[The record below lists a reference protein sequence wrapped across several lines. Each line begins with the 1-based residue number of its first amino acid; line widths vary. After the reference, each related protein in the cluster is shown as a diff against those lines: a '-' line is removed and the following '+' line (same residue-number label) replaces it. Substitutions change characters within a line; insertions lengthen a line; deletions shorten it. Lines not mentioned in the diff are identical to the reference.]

1 MKVPLEG
8 QKIYLHQ
15 NKKVN
20 ETRICIEHTEA
31 CSIMQTNLLITHMEK
46 AMYSKYLFA
55 VENQTLK
62 GNSYTVPMKPN
73 VKNSGPYGR
82 GTRGGGSGCE
92 ESCNLVILVHS
103 LLDCRCAPSTLQ
115 GSLVVHMIA
124 HIRFA

>member
-20 ETRICIEHTEA
+20 KKLYVLNTQELVA
-31 CSIMQTNLLITHMEK
+31 SFMQTNRLTTNMQK

-62 GNSYTVPMKPN
+62 LTVALYPWNPN
-73 VKNSGPYGR
+73 VNISGSDGQGQWVR
-82 GTRGGGSGCE
+82 STRS
-92 ESCNLVILVHS
+92 NLT
-103 LLDCRCAPSTLQ
+103 RKAGPT
-115 GSLVVHMIA
+115 
-124 HIRFA
+124 

>member
-20 ETRICIEHTEA
+20 ETRMCIEHTEA
-31 CSIMQTNLLITHMEK
+31 CSIMQTNVLITNMGK

-62 GNSYTVPMKPN
+62 GNSYTVPMKP
-73 VKNSGPYGR
+73 KCEKQWFRRAWYKGR
-82 GTRGGGSGCE
+82 GQW
-92 ESCNLVILVHS
+92 L
-103 LLDCRCAPSTLQ
+103 
-115 GSLVVHMIA
+115 
-124 HIRFA
+124 